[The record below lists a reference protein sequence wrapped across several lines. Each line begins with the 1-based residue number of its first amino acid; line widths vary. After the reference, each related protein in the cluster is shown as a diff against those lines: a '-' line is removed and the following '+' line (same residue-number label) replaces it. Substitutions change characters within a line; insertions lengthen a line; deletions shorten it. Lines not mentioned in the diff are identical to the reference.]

1 MSNKSLKPGDKSINM
16 AIAGNKYKF
25 EPDKSSCFKNAGT
38 FWISDKTDTRVIQIF
53 KTHKSAACRF

>member
-16 AIAGNKYKF
+16 GNKYKF
-25 EPDKSSCFKNAGT
+25 EPDKSSCIKNAGT

-53 KTHKSAACRF
+53 

>member
-1 MSNKSLKPGDKSINM
+1 MSNKSLKPGDKRINM

-25 EPDKSSCFKNAGT
+25 ESDKSSCFKNAGT

-53 KTHKSAACRF
+53 